1 METLHAAYGLR
12 LACSFPLPG
21 MTIATQASDG
31 LPLLA
36 LELREPGQLERAW
49 SGASGPVEWR
59 GRQGDGRDLVIE
71 RGADGDVLF
80 RYGELARF
88 RLDAPM
94 RRLECAPSRE
104 GLEWQRALIG
114 KVIPSV
120 SVMLGYEALH
130 AAALDSPDGVV
141 AIMGAS
147 GAGKSTLALE
157 LLRRGW
163 PLFCDDVLAL
173 SRADGAVLAH
183 PGTPHMNLDRTLPG
197 AIGSRELADTLGILA
212 DERWLAVHDVA
223 GEERPVR
230 MLCLLERRAGLSLG
244 IHSLS
249 ESPLALAPYM
259 LGLSI
264 DPERQR
270 SRFDLYAELTA
281 TAMLVSLTAGLE
293 HPPHELADLLKQ
305 VLACKPE
312 PVAEVLA

>member
-1 METLHAAYGLR
+1 MEMLYGAYGLR
-12 LACSFPLPG
+12 LVSSFPLPG
-21 MTIATQASDG
+21 MEAATQAFAD

-36 LELREPGQLERAW
+36 LTLRDPDELERAW
-49 SGASGPVEWR
+49 SGASGPAEWR

-80 RYGELARF
+80 HYGELARF
-88 RLDAPM
+88 RLDA
-94 RRLECAPSRE
+94 RVQRLECAPSRK
-104 GLEWQRALIG
+104 GLDWQRALIG

-120 SVMLGYEALH
+120 SVMLGYEGLH
-130 AAALDSPDGVV
+130 AAAVDAPDGVV

-173 SRADGAVLAH
+173 SRADGLVVAH
-183 PGTPHMNLDRTLPG
+183 PGTPHMNLDQSFPG
-197 AIGSRELADTLGILA
+197 AIDSRKLGDTIGILA
-212 DERWLAVHDVA
+212 GERWLVA
-223 GEERPVR
+223 ANSTGETRSVR

-244 IHSLS
+244 IHSLA

-270 SRFDLYAELTA
+270 SRFELYAGLVETS
-281 TAMLVSLTAGLE
+281 MLVSLTAGLE
-293 HPPHELADLLKQ
+293 HRPWELAERLEQ
-305 VLACKPE
+305 ALACKPE
-312 PVAEVLA
+312 PLAEVLA